1 LRWLPAAPLGYV
13 AVVPDGSPKSL
24 VFSLHD
30 SLLLLAPRGWKE
42 VQLTFVESR
51 GQLRLAELETKGE
64 GSNEPKPRAPFF
76 IEPDAEARHLSEA
89 LTELKGQLGGRWQGT
104 QVRVERQGRDFEDW
118 KLLAPD
124 GGVAWFTRLTAAELD
139 GLLVTEA
146 LLDLV
151 TGTSRA
157 FEALQ
162 AQLTQRL
169 GRVTSFAFDAQALTL
184 RLERAQGLGP
194 VELPAQLVGAYL
206 SERFTWVWSWSD
218 EEAPAA
224 GVERVRRVCSPEAQP
239 QGLSALWRPS
249 YHCDEGFAWTVAGSV
264 AVSAAARGLFRGTL
278 SDGSGAALFAVM
290 ELP

>member
-1 LRWLPAAPLGYV
+1 MTDASL
-13 AVVPDGSPKSL
+13 KSL

-30 SLLLLAPRGWKE
+30 SLMLLAPRGWKE
-42 VQLTFVESR
+42 VQLAAVDVR
-51 GQLRLAELETKGE
+51 GQLRLSELQTKGE
-64 GSNEPKPRAPFF
+64 GTNEPSPRAPFF
-76 IEPDAEARHLSEA
+76 IEPDAEARHFSDA
-89 LTELKGQLGGRWQGT
+89 LTELKAQLGGRWQGT
-104 QVRVERQGRDFEDW
+104 RVRIERQGSDFEDW
-118 KLLAPD
+118 KLLSPD

-157 FEALQ
+157 FEVLQ
-162 AQLTQRL
+162 AQLAERL
-169 GRVTSFAFDAQALTL
+169 GRVTSFAFDADALTL
-184 RLERAQGLGP
+184 RLERAQGT
-194 VELPAQLVGAYL
+194 VALPAQLVGAYL

-218 EEAPAA
+218 EDAPPA
-224 GVERVRRVCSPEAQP
+224 GVARIRRVCAPEAQP
-239 QGLSALWRPS
+239 QGLSALWRPN

-278 SDGSGAALFAVM
+278 PDGSGAALFAVM